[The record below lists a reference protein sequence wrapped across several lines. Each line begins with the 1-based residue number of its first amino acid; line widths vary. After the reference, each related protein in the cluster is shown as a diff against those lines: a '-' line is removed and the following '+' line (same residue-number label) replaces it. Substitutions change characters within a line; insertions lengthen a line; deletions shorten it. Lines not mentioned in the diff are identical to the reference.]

1 LTSYNYKARDRY
13 GVMASG
19 RLEADDP
26 KTVARQL
33 EKQGFTPIAI
43 SPEETSVM
51 SMRLEEVL
59 AGLQTVKP
67 QDLVVFSRQLASTLD
82 AGVPLISSL
91 DAVAEQI
98 GNAKFRKV
106 VVQVRK
112 DIEGGATFSD
122 ALDKYHDVFSTLV
135 INMIRA
141 GEKAGILPQVL
152 DRISNLLDKDIATR
166 DKVKTATRYPV
177 IVFASL
183 GAAFVVMSV
192 YVIPKFASF
201 FAAFKAELPMPTR
214 ILMGVNFVIMNFWY
228 WIVGVVVILGYV
240 VRKVLET
247 ERGRYNWDRFILSTP
262 VFGALFSKI
271 YLSRFGRMLAAMLG
285 SGIPI
290 LEALTITAATVENKV
305 ISHVILDIRKDVS
318 QGKTLAEPMKGSKV
332 FPPIAISM
340 VAIGEKAGTLE
351 HMLNKMADYFDRE
364 IDYTIDNLTP
374 LLEPILIFGLGLL
387 LLVFALGIFLPM
399 WDLIKVYKTS

>member
-1 LTSYNYKARDRY
+1 
-13 GVMASG
+13 MASG